1 MADGQF
7 HGQGTLYFPGTAAP
21 ACQCG
26 APSHARAA
34 GLGRYVATW
43 DNGRVVMGEYFF
55 EDGLKWEEQQWR
67 YLNKQKGERRYYT
80 EQLSAIPPAGLSKR
94 HDREPPP
101 NVPIG
106 KYDTGTTPTNL
117 TKPSAPALPS
127 FSMTKRNLTTRPR
140 RRFFRPRHEQ
150 PVRAPPLT

>member
-1 MADGQF
+1 
-7 HGQGTLYFPGTAAP
+7 
-21 ACQCG
+21 
-26 APSHARAA
+26 
-34 GLGRYVATW
+34 
-43 DNGRVVMGEYFF
+43 MGEYFF

-106 KYDTGTTPTNL
+106 KYDTGTTPTDL
-117 TKPSAPALPS
+117 AQPSAPALPS
-127 FSMTKRNLTTRPR
+127 FSMTKRNPTTRPR